1 MDNIYQFFVL
11 LQRTI
16 VTNVTIYFFSLCS
29 LVHFLPVRFML
40 SISSFRLKNG
50 IKKFLRNFAPKNPPK
65 NVKTQR
71 QNKTMFDR
79 FCIPQQNHLKL
90 KGKTKQD
97 NV

>member
-11 LQRTI
+11 IQRTI
-16 VTNVTIYFFSLCS
+16 VTNVTNVTNVTIYFFSLCS

-90 KGKTKQD
+90 
-97 NV
+97 